1 MNKVGGRPA
10 AYAFPLLASGTILLV
25 IGMIICSVVIE
36 SSTVEGV
43 WERISPE
50 KGHVTTAPESAER
63 PDTITSESAK
73 EPIMIASE
81 STKGP
86 DIIVSELA
94 TAKKN
99 VKDKL
104 RAFLPWS
111 KEDTKEMMRVFWL
124 QRKHVV
130 GDTSF
135 DSFLNTARE
144 HRPRILNSRRGD
156 ETAAPKAVGYSH
168 DPSKDDDEKEE
179 RKATGRSFGT
189 VLQYLTAIGVFTGLA
204 GFVLQFEGFRG
215 LSWSCSIAQLVAIL
229 VMTTL
234 RAYVRRGVLK
244 KPYTK
249 AVPFDYEMDWLAL
262 KMGFNA
268 DYLDRND
275 DLESPKKEN
284 GVSKAEAKDGKTCSK
299 WDVVC
304 HPSSPAIS
312 GKLSVPIVKAGS
324 EPPAQVK
331 KTQRQV
337 GKEQQGGVMPTTER
351 ETKRVTQN
359 PAEPEP
365 GTMELD
371 AMHYAEKVV
380 GIRRRLGQLTN
391 WESPASELAISIAKS
406 VEIVMNRFFGDF
418 ENNGT
423 FTWPLKVKIAPKGK
437 GKQISWT
444 PSKLFFTAKKDPEEG

>member
-1 MNKVGGRPA
+1 LNLPVHRHGQTTVDLFFVAAIGTVLQTGVLVFSAYTAYNTSLMNKVGGRPA

-86 DIIVSELA
+86 DIIVSEPA

-135 DSFLNTARE
+135 DSFLIMARE

-168 DPSKDDDEKEE
+168 DPSKDDNEKEE

-215 LSWSCSIAQLVAIL
+215 LSWSCSIASICAP
-229 VMTTL
+229 
-234 RAYVRRGVLK
+234 R
-244 KPYTK
+244 
-249 AVPFDYEMDWLAL
+249 
-262 KMGFNA
+262 
-268 DYLDRND
+268 
-275 DLESPKKEN
+275 
-284 GVSKAEAKDGKTCSK
+284 
-299 WDVVC
+299 
-304 HPSSPAIS
+304 
-312 GKLSVPIVKAGS
+312 
-324 EPPAQVK
+324 
-331 KTQRQV
+331 
-337 GKEQQGGVMPTTER
+337 TTE
-351 ETKRVTQN
+351 ETI
-359 PAEPEP
+359 
-365 GTMELD
+365 
-371 AMHYAEKVV
+371 Y
-380 GIRRRLGQLTN
+380 
-391 WESPASELAISIAKS
+391 ESSTI
-406 VEIVMNRFFGDF
+406 
-418 ENNGT
+418 
-423 FTWPLKVKIAPKGK
+423 
-437 GKQISWT
+437 
-444 PSKLFFTAKKDPEEG
+444 